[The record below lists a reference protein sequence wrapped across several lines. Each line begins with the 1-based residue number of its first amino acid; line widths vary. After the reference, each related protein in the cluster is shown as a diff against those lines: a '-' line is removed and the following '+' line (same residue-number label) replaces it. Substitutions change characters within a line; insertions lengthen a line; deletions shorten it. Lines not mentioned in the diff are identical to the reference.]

1 MAKQDANNL
10 SRTTALPVIIKYF
23 KQQSG
28 TMSSLVNRMGFWSA
42 VAITC
47 LVVLIDVGMITSNLL
62 YPITTITSIE
72 SYASQF
78 SSIQMLPFVPSLI
91 LAPVFVV
98 FMLCIYHTAPDD
110 KKILGQLGFAFAVV
124 CAAILS
130 LHYYI
135 QLTVVQQG
143 LLNGQLEGLWQFAT
157 PNPNGL
163 FWTFAA
169 LGYGFMGFALLSTA
183 PLFSRSIKWLFI
195 ANGLIGVAFL
205 VGNALGVFAVNIIAS
220 FMWGVLFPIA
230 AILLANRFRSKLAP
244 AKQMQA

>member
-1 MAKQDANNL
+1 M
-10 SRTTALPVIIKYF
+10 R
-23 KQQSG
+23 
-28 TMSSLVNRMGFWSA
+28 SLANRMGFWSA
-42 VAITC
+42 VATTL
-47 LVVLIDVGMITSNLL
+47 LVILIDAGMIASNLL

-72 SYASQF
+72 SYAAQF
-78 SSIQMLPFVPSLI
+78 SPIQMLPFVPSLA

-98 FMLCIYHTAPDD
+98 LMLCIYHTAAED
-110 KKILGQLGFAFAVV
+110 KKILGQLGLSFGIV

-143 LLNGQLEGLWQFAT
+143 LLNGDLAGLWQFAT
-157 PNPNGL
+157 PNPNSL

-183 PLFSRSIKWLFI
+183 PIFAEKTDRPIKWLFA

-205 VGNALGVFAVNIIAS
+205 VGNALGVFVVDILVS
-220 FMWGVLFPIA
+220 FVWGVMFPIA
-230 AILLANRFRSKLAP
+230 TLLIAKKFRKI
-244 AKQMQA
+244 K